1 MDEFRKINCEFCGK
15 LCFGLM
21 EYSNHRAKYHNITPQ
36 ETYNEL
42 ILKGASVPT
51 CACGCGDEVKF
62 LSINKGYR
70 EFKVGHS
77 SKIKNNWGHNPEA
90 IKKSH
95 KTQRKMYQSGDLV
108 VWNKGLTMDD
118 DRVRDNVE
126 KMLANPDRG
135 NNISKSLSGVKKS
148 DEHKRKLS
156 DVSKLRWDNEGEREK
171 QSHRR
176 MLYII
181 KNGFEVKSKLEDVFE
196 EILNS
201 EFNLI
206 KDIDYYTQFYV
217 RDIKGLF
224 DFKLK
229 GKNILIEIDGDYWH
243 CNPNSKY
250 SEPKYDAQ
258 KSNLI
263 KDNIKNEW
271 CINNN
276 YKLFRFWESDIN
288 NDYDN
293 VVLRVKEILNHE

>member
-51 CACGCGDEVKF
+51 CACGCGEEVKF

-95 KTQRKMYQSGDLV
+95 ETQRKMYQSGDLV

-148 DEHKRKLS
+148 DEHKQKLS
-156 DVSKLRWDNEGEREK
+156 DISKLRWESQEERDK
-171 QSHRR
+171 QSER
-176 MLYII
+176 LI
-181 KNGFEVKSKLEDVFE
+181 N
-196 EILNS
+196 
-201 EFNLI
+201 NLI
-206 KDIDYYTQFYV
+206 KNNYRNKKTQLEIKFQNIIESFNLVENIDFKYQHKFGNA
-217 RDIKGLF
+217 IF
-224 DFKLK
+224 DFVIFKN
-229 GKNILIEIDGDYWH
+229 NILIEVDGDFHH
-243 CNPNSKY
+243 CNPIKY
-250 SEPKYDAQ
+250 IKPKYPIQ
-258 KSNLI
+258 I
-263 KDNIKNEW
+263 RTIDNDIRKNKIAEDGSV
-271 CINNN
+271 
-276 YKLFRFWESDIN
+276 KLFRFWESDIN